1 MNAPVKVMLVEDNPE
16 FRKVLRLAL
25 SREAAIELSS
35 EFGTAEIALRSLR
48 DGSVPGCPDV
58 ILLDLRL
65 PGMGGLDAL
74 PHFTSTA
81 PDAKVIVLTQ
91 SDCEAD
97 VLRAIALGAAGYLL
111 KSSTITQ
118 IKDGIRT
125 VIDGG
130 ASLDPGVAKYLFKT
144 LQARLPTATA
154 EGLLSDRELEILVL
168 LGEGLVKKEIADRLG
183 ITYPTVDSHVQH
195 IYEKLQVHNAP
206 AAINIA
212 HRLGIFPTKP

>member
-1 MNAPVKVMLVEDNPE
+1 MNDPVTVMLVEDNPE
-16 FRKVLRLAL
+16 FRKAIRLAL
-25 SREAAIELSS
+25 SRDVAIELSS

-48 DGSVPGCPDV
+48 DGSVPGSPDV

-81 PDAKVIVLTQ
+81 PQAKVIVLTQ

-118 IKDGIRT
+118 IKEGIRT

-130 ASLDPGVAKYLFKT
+130 ASLDPGVARFLLKT
-144 LQARLPTATA
+144 LQARLPKTSTDAT
-154 EGLLSDRELEILVL
+154 LSERELEILAL
-168 LGEGLVKKEIADRLG
+168 LGEGCVKKEIAERLG

-212 HRLGIFPTKP
+212 YRLGIFPPKS

>member
-1 MNAPVKVMLVEDNPE
+1 MNNPVKVMIIEDNPE

-25 SREAAIELSS
+25 SRDAAIELSS

-48 DGSVPGCPDV
+48 DGSLPGSPDV

-81 PDAKVIVLTQ
+81 PQAKVIVLTQ

-118 IKDGIRT
+118 IKEGIRT

-130 ASLDPGVAKYLFKT
+130 ASLDPGVAKFLFKS
-144 LQARLPTATA
+144 LQSRRPTAEA
-154 EGLLSDRELEILVL
+154 EGLLSDRE
-168 LGEGLVKKEIADRLG
+168 
-183 ITYPTVDSHVQH
+183 
-195 IYEKLQVHNAP
+195 
-206 AAINIA
+206 
-212 HRLGIFPTKP
+212 